1 MQRAR
6 TKRRT
11 KAIARKPRRRG
22 KNPLLESIVGGA
34 AAGTAV
40 VLAQKFMRKNY
51 EDLSEGELLVLRGA
65 EQIRRI
71 TPAGVE
77 VSDFVLE
84 PAKRARIIKKLL
96 PKAKRLLGKKGAK
109 DWLRVTSKAV
119 VNPTVPEK
127 HQIRIAKDTLKMSDA
142 GARIMGGMTKEQAR
156 EILRKHGIRFK
167 ENSQSNRR
175 ERWVS
180 VGSKRG
186 LVGMVLEV
194 QGGPGSHR
202 HRLYIPGMGAR
213 WVSGR
218 VYDVGAPAERGMAD
232 KFKRNPE
239 AKESGAAKGYADFH
253 GRSPKEVLEM
263 TETHLQSGDYFSLG
277 YITGLWLR
285 KVAGDPNGW
294 GRATLEFDKK
304 DGVLLAASE
313 DSNRQLYI
321 LGDDCC
327 ISLQPLRD
335 LGLDTGKQFIPLGP
349 VYGIGYLT
357 EKKFDGF
364 QTQEYAHRF
373 GDVTGEVPS
382 AFYDKKA
389 KRILLVGGGYSIAP
403 LDGEMGASPGIVN

>member
-1 MQRAR
+1 MTMPAWVEIFVPAREMKKLRAMGYADVNPS
-6 TKRRT
+6 TKR
-11 KAIARKPRRRG
+11 
-22 KNPLLESIVGGA
+22 KNPLLEAIVGGA

-40 VLAQKFMRKNY
+40 VAAQKLLRKN
-51 EDLSEGELLVLRGA
+51 
-65 EQIRRI
+65 
-71 TPAGVE
+71 
-77 VSDFVLE
+77 
-84 PAKRARIIKKLL
+84 KR
-96 PKAKRLLGKKGAK
+96 
-109 DWLRVTSKAV
+109 
-119 VNPTVPEK
+119 
-127 HQIRIAKDTLKMSDA
+127 
-142 GARIMGGMTKEQAR
+142 
-156 EILRKHGIRFK
+156 
-167 ENSQSNRR
+167 NSG

-180 VGSKRG
+180 VGRKHGG

-194 QGGPGSHR
+194 QGGPGSRR
-202 HRLYIPGMGAR
+202 HRLYIPGMGAQ

-263 TETHLQSGDYFSLG
+263 TETHLQSGDYYSLG
-277 YITGLWLR
+277 DITGLWLIEP
-285 KVAGDPNGW
+285 VDGDPNGW
-294 GRATLEFDKK
+294 GRATLEFGKK

-321 LGDDCC
+321 LGEDCC
-327 ISLQPLRD
+327 IPLAALRE

-403 LDGEMGASPGIVN
+403 LDDEMGASPGIVN